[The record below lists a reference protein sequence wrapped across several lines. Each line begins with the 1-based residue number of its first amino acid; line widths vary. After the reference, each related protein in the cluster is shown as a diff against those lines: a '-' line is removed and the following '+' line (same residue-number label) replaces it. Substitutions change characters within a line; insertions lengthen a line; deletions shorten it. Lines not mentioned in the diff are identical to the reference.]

1 MGTKTGKH
9 RGAGTEVSAN
19 DLKQAEIALRIRDA
33 AIAASINAVAFSD
46 TNGTLTYVNPSFLK
60 MWGYAE
66 EGDVLGRSAASFWHT
81 PEKIREV
88 KDALRH
94 DGCWS
99 GEMVAVRSDG
109 TLFNV
114 ELSAAII
121 ADDDGSPLCMM
132 ASFVE
137 VTERHKAEA
146 AIAERE
152 RRYRTLVE
160 AMAEGVAIHELVL
173 DDAGNAVD
181 YRIIDINPAYENH
194 TGLTREQAL
203 GKLSTEL
210 YGTPKAPYLDIFAPI
225 ALNGGYRDFETYFP
239 PMDKHFRISVFSP
252 APGQFATIFIDISQ
266 NKRHEEELRRSEEKF
281 RQLLEHSPIAIAISN
296 YKGELEL
303 LNDRFVEVFGY
314 TLADIPDLATW
325 FRRAYPDEFYR
336 REVVEAWNADVE
348 RPRQNEKPIGRREYR
363 VTCKDGRE
371 CITEFITAIIDGKNL
386 VILND
391 VTERKKTLQQ
401 IEYLNTA
408 LAARAAELESSNR
421 ELDAFSH
428 TISHDLRTPL
438 TNICGYTQL
447 MQEMYGD
454 RLDGQA
460 RDFLK
465 EIHGATERMDSM
477 IDSLLKFSAVS
488 RQPLTKVRVDLN
500 AVAANVITELQLTAP
515 QRRVQFITSRR
526 AYVQGDPTLLRIVM
540 ANLLGNAWKYTAK
553 RESTIIRF
561 DVTERD
567 GKKVYSIRD
576 NGVGFD
582 KKLAEQIFTP
592 FHRLHKE
599 EDFQGTGIGLATAQ
613 RIIHRHGGEI
623 WAEAEVDK
631 GATFFF
637 TLGED

>member
-9 RGAGTEVSAN
+9 RAAGTEVSAN

-137 VTERHKAEA
+137 VTERHKAEEA
-146 AIAERE
+146 LAERE
-152 RRYRTLVE
+152 MKYRTLVE
-160 AMAEGVAIHELVL
+160 AMAEGVAIHALVF
-173 DDAGNAVD
+173 DDAGIPVD

-210 YGTPKAPYLDIFAPI
+210 YGTAEAPYLDIFAPI
-225 ALNGGYRDFETYFP
+225 ALNGGHCDFETYFP
-239 PMDKHFRISVFSP
+239 PMDKHFRISVFTP
-252 APGQFATIFIDISQ
+252 REGQFATIFTDITQ
-266 NKRHEEELRRSEEKF
+266 NKRNEEELRRSEDKF
-281 RQLLEHSPIAIAISN
+281 RQLLEHSPIAIAIN
-296 YKGELEL
+296 DKDGRMEY
-303 LNDRFVEVFGY
+303 LNERFVELFGY
-314 TLADIPDLATW
+314 TLGDIPDAETW
-325 FRRAYPDEFYR
+325 WKRAYP
-336 REVVEAWNADVE
+336 VESE
-348 RPRQNEKPIGRREYR
+348 RQEAKRTWKAAVAKSHGNHNRIERSEYR
-363 VTCKDGRE
+363 VTRKDGSE
-371 CITEFITAIIDGKNL
+371 CIAEIFGATIGDCMMIILNDITAI
-386 VILND
+386 
-391 VTERKKTLQQ
+391 KKSLEQ

-460 RDFLK
+460 RDFLR

-553 RESTIIRF
+553 RESTVIRF

-582 KKLAEQIFTP
+582 RKLAEQIFTP
-592 FHRLHKE
+592 FHRLHKA

>member
-1 MGTKTGKH
+1 MGTHAGKH
-9 RGAGTEVSAN
+9 GSGGTAISATS
-19 DLKQAEIALRIRDA
+19 LKDAEIALRIRDA
-33 AIAASINAVAFSD
+33 AIAASMNAVAFSD
-46 TNGTLTYVNPSFLK
+46 TLGMLTYVNPSFLR
-60 MWGYAE
+60 MWGYAD

-81 PEKIREV
+81 PDKIRKV

-99 GEMVAVRSDG
+99 GELVAVRSDG
-109 TLFNV
+109 SLFNV
-114 ELSAAII
+114 ELSAAVI
-121 ADDDGSPLCMM
+121 ADDDGTPLCMM
-132 ASFVE
+132 ASFIE

-146 AIAERE
+146 ALADRE
-152 RRYRTLVE
+152 RKYRSLVE

-173 DDAGNAVD
+173 DNAGNIVD
-181 YRIIDINPAYENH
+181 YRIIDINPAYEKH
-194 TGLTREQAL
+194 TGLTREQTL
-203 GKLSTEL
+203 GKRSTEL
-210 YGTPKAPYLDIFAPI
+210 YGTAEAPYLDIFAPI
-225 ALNGGYRDFETYFP
+225 ALNGGHRDFETYFA

-336 REVVEAWNADVE
+336 REVMEAWNADVE
-348 RPRQNEKPIGRREYR
+348 RPRQNEQPIGRREYR

-371 CITEFITAIIDGKNL
+371 CITEFITALIDGKNL

-460 RDFLK
+460 RNFLQ

-500 AVAANVITELQLTAP
+500 AVAANVITELQMTAP

-553 RESTIIRF
+553 RESTVIRF

-582 KKLAEQIFTP
+582 KKLADQIFTP
-592 FHRLHKE
+592 FHRLHKA
-599 EDFQGTGIGLATAQ
+599 EDFQGSGIGLATAQ

-623 WAEAEVDK
+623 WAESEVDK

>member
-1 MGTKTGKH
+1 MVMNAGKH
-9 RGAGTEVSAN
+9 RVAGTKISAN
-19 DLKQAEIALRIRDA
+19 GLKDAEVALRIRDA
-33 AIAASINAVAFSD
+33 AIATSINAVAFSD
-46 TNGTLTYVNPSFLK
+46 TNGLLTYVNPAFIK
-60 MWGYAE
+60 MWGYTD

-88 KDALRH
+88 KDSLRH

-99 GEMVAVRSDG
+99 GELVAVRSDG
-109 TLFNV
+109 TLFDV
-114 ELSAAII
+114 KLSAAVI
-121 ADDDGSPLCMM
+121 ADEGGTPLCMM
-132 ASFVE
+132 ASFIE
-137 VTERHKAEA
+137 VTERRKAEEA
-146 AIAERE
+146 LAEKE
-152 RRYRTLVE
+152 NRYRLLVE
-160 AMAEGVAIHELVL
+160 TMAEGVAIHELEL
-173 DDAGNAVD
+173 DNAGHAVD
-181 YRIIDINPAYENH
+181 YRILDVNPAYEKH
-194 TGLTREQAL
+194 TGLSRKQSL
-203 GKLSTEL
+203 GKRASEL
-210 YGTPKAPYLDIFAPI
+210 YGTAEAPYLDIFAPI
-225 ALNGGYRDFETYFP
+225 ALNGGHCDFETYFP

-252 APGQFATIFIDISQ
+252 APGRFATIFIDISQ
-266 NKRHEEELRRSEEKF
+266 NKRHEEDLRRSEDKF
-281 RQLLEHSPIAIAISN
+281 RQLLEHSPIAIAIN
-296 YKGELEL
+296 NKDGHMEY
-303 LNDRFVEVFGY
+303 LNKRFVELFGY
-314 TLADIPDLATW
+314 TLDDIPDAETW
-325 FRRAYPDEFYR
+325 WKRAYP
-336 REVVEAWNADVE
+336 VESDRQEAKRTWKEAVAKSHGNHNRIE
-348 RPRQNEKPIGRREYR
+348 RSEYR
-363 VTCKDGRE
+363 VTRKDGSE
-371 CITEFITAIIDGKNL
+371 CIAEIFGATIGDCMMIILNDITAIKQSL
-386 VILND
+386 
-391 VTERKKTLQQ
+391 EQ

-438 TNICGYTQL
+438 SNISGYAQL

-460 RDFLK
+460 RDFLQ

-553 RESTIIRF
+553 RESTVIRF

-582 KKLAEQIFTP
+582 KKLADQIFTP
-592 FHRLHKE
+592 FHRLHKA

>member
-1 MGTKTGKH
+1 MGTDAGKH
-9 RGAGTEVSAN
+9 GSGGTAISATS
-19 DLKQAEIALRIRDA
+19 LKDAEIALRIRDA
-33 AIAASINAVAFSD
+33 AIAASMNAVAFSD
-46 TNGTLTYVNPSFLK
+46 TLGMLTYVNPSFLR
-60 MWGYAE
+60 MWGYAD
-66 EGDVLGRSAASFWHT
+66 EGDVLGRSAATFWHT
-81 PEKIREV
+81 PEKIRKV

-99 GEMVAVRSDG
+99 GELVAARSDG
-109 TLFNV
+109 SLFNV
-114 ELSAAII
+114 ELSAAVI
-121 ADDDGSPLCMM
+121 ADDDGTPLCMM
-132 ASFVE
+132 ASFIE

-146 AIAERE
+146 ALADRE
-152 RRYRTLVE
+152 RKYRSLVE

-173 DDAGNAVD
+173 DNAGNTVD
-181 YRIIDINPAYENH
+181 YRIIDINPAYEKH

-203 GKLSTEL
+203 GKRSTEL
-210 YGTPKAPYLDIFAPI
+210 YGTAEAPYLDIFAPI
-225 ALNGGYRDFETYFP
+225 ALNGGYRDFETYFA

-266 NKRHEEELRRSEEKF
+266 NKRQEEELRRSEEKF

-336 REVVEAWNADVE
+336 REVMEAWNADVE
-348 RPRQNEKPIGRREYR
+348 RPRKSEQPIGRREYR

-371 CITEFITAIIDGKNL
+371 CITEFITAVIDGKNL

-460 RDFLK
+460 RNFLQ

-500 AVAANVITELQLTAP
+500 AVAANVITELQMTAP

-592 FHRLHKE
+592 FHRLHKA

>member
-1 MGTKTGKH
+1 MGTNVGKH
-9 RGAGTEVSAN
+9 PVARTGVSAN
-19 DLKQAEIALRIRDA
+19 DLKHAEIALRIRDA

-46 TNGTLTYVNPSFLK
+46 TNGILTYVNPSFLK
-60 MWGYAE
+60 MWGYAD

-173 DDAGNAVD
+173 GDAGNAVD

-210 YGTPKAPYLDIFAPI
+210 YGTPKAPYLDVFAPI
-225 ALNGGYRDFETYFP
+225 ALNGGHYDFETYFP

-348 RPRQNEKPIGRREYR
+348 RPRQVEKPIERREYR

-553 RESTIIRF
+553 RESTVIRF
-561 DVTERD
+561 DVTESD

-592 FHRLHKE
+592 FHRLHKA